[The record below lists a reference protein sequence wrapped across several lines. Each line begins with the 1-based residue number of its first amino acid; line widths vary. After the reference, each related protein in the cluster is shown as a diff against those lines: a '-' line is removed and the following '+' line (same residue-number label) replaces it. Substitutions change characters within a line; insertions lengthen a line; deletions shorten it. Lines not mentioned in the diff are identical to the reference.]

1 MHHLSSVVKSTD
13 VVGESSPASSYLILD
28 LPSMDYAHN
37 LKESKLA
44 DLAQTTSS
52 LDTVFHFSPPSVF
65 NSPEYR
71 QFCDSLGPA
80 VRHVVLN
87 ESCRGL
93 GMADVSAYSHKLRT
107 IRTDLFPRL
116 QGGEEAASLE
126 VLEAKMYSDKMEL
139 GDNVVRGVTGL
150 KINVRPHPENEDRI
164 KLSEVVM
171 YDEAGAERDLFEGD
185 KDEADERAEYK
196 SAISEALEYAK
207 QFSPCQ
213 SHDSNTLTNYPIVTF
228 LGTGSSVPS
237 KYRNVSCILLETAPD
252 VFIMLDCGEG
262 SLGQMVRVFG
272 VGRTREILA
281 KLRCVYISHMHADHH
296 LGLINIIQARAR
308 EVRDPEDKLVII
320 STDRLMPFLT
330 YYHTKFEPLLA
341 QCEFVK
347 CERLILYNEMDPK
360 TLVENPDRKLQKLY
374 PAELSRMLENL
385 GLSEFYTSRAIHC
398 PNAFC
403 VAFRTK
409 EGYKVA
415 YSGDTRP
422 CEKFREIAR
431 WGGPPDLLIHEATM
445 EHFMM
450 YDAIIKKHT
459 TFTEAIKVSTTFIGN
474 NNFDPFQEGKLMGA
488 KFTML
493 THFSQRYAKMP
504 LLGEIE
510 GQPNVGIAFDTMSVS
525 PRTFNLIPSLYPA
538 LSR

>member
-1 MHHLSSVVKSTD
+1 MIQCLFFSIVKSTD

-28 LPSMDYAHN
+28 LPSMEYAHN
-37 LKESKLA
+37 LTEPKLTG
-44 DLAQTTSS
+44 LAQTASS

-65 NSPEYR
+65 ASPEYR
-71 QFCDSLGPA
+71 QFCDSLGPG

-93 GMADVSAYSHKLRT
+93 GMADVSSYSHKLRT
-107 IRTDLFPRL
+107 IKSDLFPRL

-126 VLEAKMYSDKMEL
+126 DLEARMRSDKKEL
-139 GDNVVRGVTGL
+139 GDNVVRGVAGL
-150 KINVRPHPENEDRI
+150 KVNVRPHPENEDRI
-164 KLSEVVM
+164 MLSEVVM
-171 YDEAGAERDLFEGD
+171 YDEAGADRDLFEGD
-185 KDEADERAEYK
+185 KEDTDERAEHK
-196 SAISEALEYAK
+196 SAISEALQFAK
-207 QFSPCQ
+207 QYVPSDSP
-213 SHDSNTLTNYPIVTF
+213 DLDTLPSYPQVTF

-252 VFIMLDCGEG
+252 TFIMLDCGEG

-272 VGRTREILA
+272 VERTREILA
-281 KLRCVYISHMHADHH
+281 KLSCVYISHMHADHH

-308 EVRDPEDKLVII
+308 EVGDPGEKLVII

-330 YYHTKFEPLLA
+330 YYHTKFEPLLD
-341 QCEFVK
+341 QCEFIK

-360 TLVENPDRKLQKLY
+360 TFVENPEKKIQKLY
-374 PAELSRMLENL
+374 PAELSRMLETL

-459 TFTEAIKVSTTFIGN
+459 TFTEAIEVSVRK
-474 NNFDPFQEGKLMGA
+474 D
-488 KFTML
+488 
-493 THFSQRYAKMP
+493 
-504 LLGEIE
+504 LLCD
-510 GQPNVGIAFDTMSVS
+510 F
-525 PRTFNLIPSLYPA
+525 
-538 LSR
+538 

>member
-1 MHHLSSVVKSTD
+1 MSQGQWDNRHYHSDVQAYLCSFSPRPGKLDIDKCVELGIKPGPVLGQLKSGQDVTLEDGRVVKSTD
-13 VVGESSPASSYLILD
+13 VVGEASPASSYLILD
-28 LPSMDYAHN
+28 LPSMEYAHN
-37 LKESKLA
+37 LTGPKLA
-44 DLAQTTSS
+44 GLAKMSSS
-52 LDTVFHFSPPSVF
+52 LDTVFHFSPASVF
-65 NSPEYR
+65 SSPEYR
-71 QFCDSLGPA
+71 QFCDSLGPG

-93 GMADVSAYSHKLRT
+93 GMADVSSYPHKLRT
-107 IRTDLFPRL
+107 IKSDLFPRL

-126 VLEAKMYSDKMEL
+126 DLEARMLSDKREL
-139 GDNVVRGVTGL
+139 GDNVIRGVAGL
-150 KINVRPHPENEDRI
+150 KVNVRPHPENEDRI
-164 KLSEVVM
+164 KLSEVVL
-171 YDEAGAERDLFEGD
+171 YDEAAADKDLSEGD
-185 KDEADERAEYK
+185 KDDVDERAEYK

-207 QFSPCQ
+207 QYSPPSDSQ
-213 SHDSNTLTNYPIVTF
+213 STETNTLSNYPQVTF

-237 KYRNVSCILLETAPD
+237 KYRNVSCILVETAPD
-252 VFIMLDCGEG
+252 TFIMLDCGEG

-272 VGRTREILA
+272 TEKTKEIMA

-308 EVRDPEDKLVII
+308 EVTDPGKEKLLII

-360 TLVENPDRKLQKLY
+360 TLVENPDKKLQKLY
-374 PAELSRMLENL
+374 PAELSRMLEQL
-385 GLSEFYTSRAIHC
+385 DLSEFYTSRAIHC

-409 EGYKVA
+409 EGYKIA

-422 CEKFREIAR
+422 CEKFREISR

-445 EHFMM
+445 EHFMI

-459 TFTEAIKVSTTFIGN
+459 TFTEAIEVSVRK
-474 NNFDPFQEGKLMGA
+474 E
-488 KFTML
+488 
-493 THFSQRYAKMP
+493 
-504 LLGEIE
+504 LLCD
-510 GQPNVGIAFDTMSVS
+510 F
-525 PRTFNLIPSLYPA
+525 
-538 LSR
+538 